1 MKQSTVYDCTV
12 IELAR
17 HTAGRQGSL
26 TVVENGVTV
35 PFDVKRIFYLYDV
48 PGGVNRGG
56 HAHREQFQMI
66 VAVSGSFY
74 VTLDDGNV
82 KRTFLL
88 NHPYQGLLVTPGIW
102 NTLDDFSSGAVCMV
116 LSSGGFAEEEYV
128 RNYDDFINMK
138 RDNTPS

>member
-1 MKQSTVYDCTV
+1 
-12 IELAR
+12 
-17 HTAGRQGSL
+17 
-26 TVVENGVTV
+26 
-35 PFDVKRIFYLYDV
+35 V

-116 LSSGGFAEEEYV
+116 LSSGGFDEEEYV